1 MNRALHTYTG
11 LYIAMQG
18 YTQLYT
24 HNTQLN
30 GAIHTYTGLYRA
42 IQSHTLLNRAIHRK
56 IRLT

>member
-42 IQSHTLLNRAIHRK
+42 IQGYTEPYIA
-56 IRLT
+56 